1 MFKKNKQ
8 CSSWNH
14 KHQNNCMQN
23 IIQLYLGQKQTVH
36 WPAKD
41 LEPIV
46 HHLLHPYLA
55 VAFNLLPPHH
65 FSNRIPIPF
74 FNKLRSTNN
83 THTLVQLT
91 ILHSYSD
98 PNALST
104 HKHHSPQ
111 TRYRKNQITSISFLL
126 LFNSNTMS
134 IHFKHTSSQ
143 SFSIPT
149 NSSKQYHNQQN
160 HQSIQFNSIR
170 FDSIRF
176 NSIPTSQIHSAFT
189 QLNLL
194 KSAYHKHHFSTFT
207 QPRQ

>member
-1 MFKKNKQ
+1 M
-8 CSSWNH
+8 
-14 KHQNNCMQN
+14 
-23 IIQLYLGQKQTVH
+23 
-36 WPAKD
+36 
-41 LEPIV
+41 
-46 HHLLHPYLA
+46 
-55 VAFNLLPPHH
+55 AFNLLPPHF

-111 TRYRKNQITSISFLL
+111 MRYRKNQITSISFLL

-176 NSIPTSQIHSAFT
+176 DSIPTSQIHSAFT